1 MKKFQKVISVF
12 LLAITLLSVFT
23 ASVSAASYANAFDV
37 PTSSKYA
44 KVYTISKSGNTI
56 PYTSKYLST
65 RGTTN
70 GASKSAYIDNASD
83 ELYLKDVGVT
93 NGKTWALVSYPIG
106 SGNRRNAY
114 IYLSAITSA
123 KYGKSQLYCSS
134 ATGKFYC
141 SARKGGS
148 TSSSYYVDKGDKVYV
163 LATSSSS
170 GTYCQIMYPIS
181 GGKWRIG
188 WCTYSNCTKY
198 LGIPSGSS
206 SNNTSSS
213 SFNPVWPCKNSR
225 YISTMYRYYNGG
237 NPKKHGVRT
246 NIYNAFDIAGSSGD
260 TIYAIEKGT
269 VVDKGYQSNGFGY
282 YVVIKHQ
289 NGLYSL
295 YGHMKNAASVNKGAA
310 VSRKQVIGYMGS
322 TGNSSGTHLHFE
334 LYDPNNYSRVIN
346 PWATYYQGKVSVTVG
361 SNSYRANI
369 NYTSDSYAQAWC
381 RWLKNSCK
389 KNSSGDYVFY
399 A

>member
-1 MKKFQKVISVF
+1 MVI
-12 LLAITLLSVFT
+12 ITLLSTFVIS
-23 ASVSAASYANAFDV
+23 ASAASWANAFNV

-44 KVYTISKSGNTI
+44 KVYTLSTSGRTT
-56 PYTSKYLST
+56 PYTSKYLSK

-70 GASKSAYIDNASD
+70 GASNSAYIDNATD
-83 ELYLKDVGVT
+83 ELYLKDVGTT
-93 NGKTWALVSYPIG
+93 NGKSWALVNYPIG
-106 SGNRRNAY
+106 SGKRRDAY
-114 IYLSAITSA
+114 IYLSAISSA
-123 KYGKSQLYCSS
+123 KYGRNHLYYVS
-134 ATGKFYC
+134 ASGKFYC
-141 SARKGGS
+141 AARKGGS

-163 LATSSSS
+163 LTASKSS

-188 WCTYSNCTKY
+188 WCTYDNCVKY
-198 LGIPSGSS
+198 LDNVSGSS

-213 SFNPVWPCKNSR
+213 SFSPVWPCKNSK

-237 NPKKHGVRT
+237 NPKNHGVRS

-295 YGHMKNAASVNKGAA
+295 YGHMKNSAVVNNGAT

-334 LYDPNNYSRVIN
+334 LYNPNNYSKVIN
-346 PWATYYQGKVSVTVG
+346 PWATYYQGKVTVTVG

-369 NYTSDSYAQAWC
+369 NYTGDSYAQAWC
-381 RWLKNSCK
+381 RWLKNSCS